1 MMWSMGMARP
11 PKQPAERKVY
21 HLRVPLAAN
30 QRALIEEAARLAD
43 ADKAAWA
50 RAILLEAARKG
61 LAKRKTGQA
70 LADVSDGRKAADART
85 PPG

>member
-1 MMWSMGMARP
+1 MARP
-11 PKQPAERKVY
+11 QKKPAERKAY

-30 QRALIEEAARLAD
+30 QRALIEEAASLAD

-61 LAKRKTGQA
+61 LAKSRTGQA
-70 LADVSDGRKAADART
+70 RAGAGRKAADART
-85 PPG
+85 PTG